1 MRVFVTG
8 ATGYVGF
15 AVATALR
22 RAGHDVYGL
31 TRAAAKVPQL
41 ARQEIRAVIGDIG
54 DPKSYADTVEAC
66 GRLGGSTFLEFARAG
81 GQERN
86 TGGDLVQARGR
97 RTPHQQ
103 LNFL

>member
-41 ARQEIRAVIGDIG
+41 ARQEIR
-54 DPKSYADTVEAC
+54 PY
-66 GRLGGSTFLEFARAG
+66 
-81 GQERN
+81 
-86 TGGDLVQARGR
+86 R
-97 RTPHQQ
+97 RSSSGPR
-103 LNFL
+103 